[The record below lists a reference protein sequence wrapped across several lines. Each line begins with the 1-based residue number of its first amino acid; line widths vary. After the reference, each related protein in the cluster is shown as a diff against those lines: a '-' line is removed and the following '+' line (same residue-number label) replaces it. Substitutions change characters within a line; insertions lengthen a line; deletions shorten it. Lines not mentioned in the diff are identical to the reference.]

1 MVQFVDGVILKI
13 HKSQV
18 VFRLSSKCKGLG
30 ECIFNGCKHLWVRSC
45 GSVVRNLPAMQEM
58 WIPSLGWED
67 PLEKEMATC
76 SSILSRR
83 IPRTEDPGGL
93 QSIGSQR
100 LDMTEMT

>member
-76 SSILSRR
+76 SSI
-83 IPRTEDPGGL
+83 PA
-93 QSIGSQR
+93 
-100 LDMTEMT
+100 